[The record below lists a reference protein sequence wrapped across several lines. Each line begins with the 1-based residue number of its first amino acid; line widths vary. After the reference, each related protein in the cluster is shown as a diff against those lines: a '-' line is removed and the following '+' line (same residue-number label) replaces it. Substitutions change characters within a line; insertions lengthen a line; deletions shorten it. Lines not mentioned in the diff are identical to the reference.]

1 MAVTITANGAAL
13 PSPVEIGTGEEI
25 IWSANTGRST
35 TGLMIGDVVAEKRTF
50 SITWGVLTAAE
61 YEVIRANIRSG
72 FQAFTITADGT
83 STTITA
89 YRGTISGTLLG
100 TYGGVTYYKD
110 VTTSIIQQ

>member
-1 MAVTITANGAAL
+1 MAVTIRTNGVTL

-50 SITWGVLTAAE
+50 QITWGVLTAAE
-61 YEVIRANIRSG
+61 YEVIRTNIRSG
-72 FQAFTITADGT
+72 FQPFTITAGGT

-89 YRGTISGTLLG
+89 YRSTISGTLMG
-100 TYGGVTYYKD
+100 TYGGVTYYRD